1 MKELEKQPV
10 EPGNPEEE
18 KVSVNEE
25 TVNAVT
31 VKENKEETCA
41 VDSSPAED
49 ISQVADRIMKDEET
63 TQGAC
68 AIEGSPSLD
77 LAEAAD
83 QLTNDEEK
91 AEEKIE
97 RNIHSMNKEELISL
111 LREIVEKNETENH
124 KEVASIKQAYYALT
138 NKKRLEEL
146 ESFVAAGNDPSAFSS
161 TPDEDEEEMKEL
173 LAKFKEMRS
182 QFLAAKEEE
191 RQKNLEEKK
200 RIIEVLSNISEDIDT
215 INMQFPRFQQL
226 QQEFKAV
233 GEVPPGSENEIWKSY
248 QVAVEQFY
256 DRLKLNK
263 ELRDLDFKKN
273 LEIKNQLIERAE
285 ALAEMPDPIEAFRIL
300 QTLHDQWRET
310 GPVAREIREEIW
322 NKFKDASTVI
332 NKRHQD
338 FFQERKAAEQINE
351 TAKTELCEK
360 AEAIDPESLKNFSEW
375 DNATKEILGLQ
386 SEWKELGFASKK
398 VNNALFAR
406 FRSACDKFFTAKAEY
421 FKKTK
426 EESKENLA
434 KKEALCEKAEALAAD
449 YERKGA
455 LDEMQALQ
463 KEWKEI
469 GMVRRKQGDEVWKR
483 FCTALDTF
491 YAARK
496 KLFSGKKEEESVNLK
511 AKQDIIDRLKEISEE
526 EDRNDV
532 IDTIREL
539 QNEWQSTGFVPF
551 KEKDRINKEYRA
563 ELDRLFGAFDIRESR
578 QRVRRYENDI
588 KKFAAEEGK
597 LSKEKDKLLRALDSR
612 IAELKTVENNLG
624 FFNVKSSAGNTMVKE
639 MERKLQKLK
648 DEIKEIKEKIKLLD
662 NQEKES

>member
-161 TPDEDEEEMKEL
+161 SPDEDEEEMKEL

-200 RIIEVLSNISEDIDT
+200 RIIEALSNISEDIDT

-455 LDEMQALQ
+455 LDEMQTLQ

-624 FFNVKSSAGNTMVKE
+624 FFNVKSSAGNSMVKE